1 MRAKV
6 WIALGTIYVVWGSTF
21 LAIAVV
27 VRDLPPFLA
36 MSLRHLVAG
45 ALLFGWVLLRHRNRD
60 PIGWRQWRAA
70 FVFGGALFLLGH
82 GLLAWAQQDVPSGIA
97 ALLVGTI
104 PLWFAILA
112 WIFMGE
118 RLGRRALAGLV
129 LGFAGLVLLVDP
141 SGQEGAEPIGAL
153 AIVIGA
159 LAWSAGSIYSQRSA
173 LPKDTLLG
181 AAMGM
186 LAGGALLAV
195 VSAGRGEW
203 NDATFSTDALLATA
217 YMVVVGSLIG
227 FSAYVW
233 LLKTVPAST
242 VSTYAYVNPVIAVL
256 LGWAF
261 NDEVITGRTL
271 AAGAAIV
278 VGVALMVSR
287 STEKQPADGREPKPE
302 PGLSSARG

>member
-27 VRDLPPFLA
+27 VRDLPPFLS

-45 ALLFGWVLLRHRNRD
+45 ALLFGWVLLRHRDRD

-118 RLGRRALAGLV
+118 RLGRPGASPVSSSGSRASRCSSIPRARR
-129 LGFAGLVLLVDP
+129 AP
-141 SGQEGAEPIGAL
+141 S
-153 AIVIGA
+153 
-159 LAWSAGSIYSQRSA
+159 RSA
-173 LPKDTLLG
+173 
-181 AAMGM
+181 
-186 LAGGALLAV
+186 
-195 VSAGRGEW
+195 R
-203 NDATFSTDALLATA
+203 
-217 YMVVVGSLIG
+217 
-227 FSAYVW
+227 
-233 LLKTVPAST
+233 
-242 VSTYAYVNPVIAVL
+242 
-256 LGWAF
+256 
-261 NDEVITGRTL
+261 
-271 AAGAAIV
+271 
-278 VGVALMVSR
+278 SR
-287 STEKQPADGREPKPE
+287 S
-302 PGLSSARG
+302 S